1 MALRLPGRGIC
12 LALGLCLVGM
22 LSDTAR
28 SAQILV
34 SPSIGTVARITISG
48 DLDFSDA
55 LDFLRKTD
63 QVKEA
68 VVFFQSSGGNA
79 AAGIL
84 IGRAIREKDF
94 LTVVPPFKTC
104 ASACALAWLGGA
116 QRFIGEGARVGFHKA
131 YVMRGGRLKRSELAN
146 AAIAQYLSELDLSP
160 QAVAYVTAAPPE
172 RIFWLTPTTARAV
185 GIAIGRE

>member
-1 MALRLPGRGIC
+1 MALRLPGRGII

-22 LSDTAR
+22 FSDTAR
-28 SAQILV
+28 SAQVLV
-34 SPSIGTVARITISG
+34 LPSIGTVARITISG

-68 VVFFQSSGGNA
+68 AVFFHSPGGNA

-84 IGRAIREKDF
+84 IGRAIREKGF
-94 LTVVPPFKTC
+94 LTIVSSSKTC

-116 QRFIGEGARVGFHKA
+116 QRFMGEGARVGFHKA
-131 YVMRGGRLKRSELAN
+131 YVVRGGKPRRSEQAN

-160 QAVAYVTAAPPE
+160 QAVDYVTAAPPE
-172 RIFWLTPTTARAV
+172 RMFWLTPTTARAV
-185 GIAIGRE
+185 GIDIGR